1 MCDVCNSLN
10 VDQVTIRVAQC
21 LKEYCLGV
29 LINGILEV
37 LNVIRIYKLG
47 GHAVLRQG
55 VLQIVVGAAV
65 NGLGCYN
72 VVALM
77 CQRLKRV
84 GQSRCAGSNC
94 QCGRTALQCCD
105 TLFKDVLRRV
115 GQTAV
120 NVAGISQ
127 TEAGSCVVAVVE
139 HIRSGLINR
148 HGTCIGCRVSLFLA
162 NVQL

>member
-1 MCDVCNSLN
+1 MCDVCNRLN
-10 VDQVTIRVAQC
+10 VDQVTIRIAQR
-21 LKEYCLGV
+21 LKEHSLGV
-29 LINGILEV
+29 FINGILEV
-37 LNVIRIYKLG
+37 LNVIRIYELG
-47 GHAVLRQG
+47 GHAVLRQS

-65 NGLGCYN
+65 NGLGSYDII
-72 VVALM
+72 ALM

-84 GQSRCAGSNC
+84 GQSCCAGSNC
-94 QCGRTALQCCD
+94 QCRRTALQCCD

-120 NVAGISQ
+120 NVAGVSQ

-148 HGTCIGCRVSLFLA
+148 HSACIGCRISLLLT
-162 NVQL
+162 NV